1 MTARSRATDRTDS
14 VTSGTV
20 GRFVGKLNVDS
31 RPTGAHVFLDG
42 RLIGTTPLAVPSV
55 PAGEHA
61 IRLERD
67 GYRRWSSSIRIV
79 AAEQNRVTA
88 SLER

>member
-1 MTARSRATDRTDS
+1 
-14 VTSGTV
+14 VE
-20 GRFVGKLNVDS
+20 S
-31 RPTGAHVFLDG
+31 RPEAARVFLDG
-42 RLIGTTPLAVPSV
+42 RLIGTTPLVVASV

-61 IRLERD
+61 IRIERD
-67 GYRRWSSSIRIV
+67 GYRRWSSSVRIV

>member
-1 MTARSRATDRTDS
+1 LH
-14 VTSGTV
+14 VE
-20 GRFVGKLNVDS
+20 S
-31 RPTGAHVFLDG
+31 RPGGAQVFLDG
-42 RLIGTTPLAVPSV
+42 RLIGATPLSVPSV
-55 PAGEHA
+55 AAGEHV

-67 GYRRWSSSIRIV
+67 GYRRWSSSVRIV